1 MTIVLARASIRRYI
15 VCRGLKPGTDPIR
28 EYMFRINL
36 KLNQLKQSESDVL
49 EVVPLS
55 VIKADRA
62 FYHYMVN
69 SNER

>member
-1 MTIVLARASIRRYI
+1 
-15 VCRGLKPGTDPIR
+15 
-28 EYMFRINL
+28 MFKINL

-55 VIKADRA
+55 VIKEDIE

-69 SNER
+69 SNEG